1 MRFSWFKSALA
12 GLSLSLAAAGAAQ
25 AQFKIKISSP
35 TVNDAS
41 QQWATI
47 FKENVE
53 KKSAGKIK
61 VEFYPANQ
69 LGNIPATVEGVALGT
84 IEMVLV
90 ASGFYVGLEPRFL
103 VFDTPGLFDGPV
115 HGQKIFSDPDIRK
128 RISGF
133 GASKG
138 VEPVAFFIH
147 SPLWLLSH
155 KPVRTVA
162 DLKGQKI
169 RVPGGAPLHLE
180 PFKKM
185 GVSPLSLPLGEVL
198 PAMQNKTIDGF
209 IAGLTVFTSFKY
221 YDVAK
226 ALTELPASV
235 IVAPVLANTGYL
247 KSLGPDLEKL
257 VREEARAAEGAVV
270 PWAAEDIGKASGVW
284 SSNGGQLIRMPA
296 AEQKN
301 YLDQALSVLP
311 PMLQKNASL
320 KADYEAL
327 KAAAQKYR

>member
-1 MRFSWFKSALA
+1 MLKMMIRTAAAALA
-12 GLSLSLAAAGAAQ
+12 VGLAAPAAQ

-41 QQWATI
+41 QEWARL
-47 FKENVE
+47 FKERMD
-53 KKSAGKIK
+53 KRAGGKIA

-84 IEMVLV
+84 IEMVIV

-103 VFDTPGLFDGPV
+103 VFDTPGLFDSPE
-115 HGQKIFSDPDIRK
+115 HGLKVFSDPDVRK
-128 RISGF
+128 RVQSF
-133 GASKG
+133 GNSKG
-138 VEPVAFFIH
+138 VEAISFFVH
-147 SPLWLLSH
+147 SPLWMLSH
-155 KPVRTVA
+155 KPVRAVA
-162 DLKGQKI
+162 DLKGQKV

-226 ALTELPASV
+226 ALTELPSSV
-235 IVAPVLANTGYL
+235 IVGPVLTNSRFL
-247 KSLGPDLEKL
+247 KSLGPDLEKI
-257 VREEARAAEGAVV
+257 VREEAQALEVPLT
-270 PWAAEDIGKASGVW
+270 PWASADIEKAKTVW
-284 SSNGGQLIRMPA
+284 TSNGGELIRMTPA
-296 AEQKN
+296 EAKN
-301 YLDQALSVLP
+301 YLDQTLSVLP
-311 PMLQKNASL
+311 PILERNPSFKE
-320 KADYEAL
+320 DYAAL
-327 KAAAQKYR
+327 KAAAEKYR

>member
-1 MRFSWFKSALA
+1 MLKNCLR
-12 GLSLSLAAAGAAQ
+12 AAAAALLVAGFAPAAQ
-25 AQFKIKISSP
+25 AQFKLKISSP

-41 QQWATI
+41 QEWARL
-47 FKENVE
+47 FKERID
-53 KKSAGKIK
+53 KRAPGKIA

-84 IEMVLV
+84 IEMVIV

-103 VFDTPGLFDGPV
+103 VLDTPGLFDSPA
-115 HGQKIFSDPDIRK
+115 HGLKIFSDPEVRK
-128 RISGF
+128 RVQSF
-133 GASKG
+133 GNNKG
-138 VEPVAFFIH
+138 VEAVSFFVH
-147 SPLWLLSH
+147 SPLWMLSH
-155 KPVRTVA
+155 KPVRAVA
-162 DLKGQKI
+162 DLRGQKI

-221 YDVAK
+221 FDVAK

-235 IVAPVLANTGYL
+235 IVGPVLTNSRFL
-247 KSLGPDLEKL
+247 KSLGPDLEKI
-257 VREEARAAEGAVV
+257 VREEAQAVETALA
-270 PWAAEDIGKASGVW
+270 PWATADIEKAKGMWTSNKGELITMAPAEA
-284 SSNGGQLIRMPA
+284 
-296 AEQKN
+296 KN
-301 YLDQALSVLP
+301 YLEQTHSVLP
-311 PMLQKNASL
+311 PILERNPAF

-327 KAAAQKYR
+327 KAAADKYR

>member
-1 MRFSWFKSALA
+1 MLKNCLR
-12 GLSLSLAAAGAAQ
+12 AAAAALLMAAAAPAAQ
-25 AQFKIKISSP
+25 AQIKIKISSP

-41 QQWATI
+41 QEWARL
-47 FKENVE
+47 FKERMD
-53 KKSAGKIK
+53 KRAPGKVT

-84 IEMVLV
+84 IEMVIV

-103 VFDTPGLFDGPV
+103 VFDTPGLFDNPA
-115 HGQKIFSDPDIRK
+115 HGHKVFSDPDIRK
-128 RISGF
+128 RIQSF
-133 GASKG
+133 GNSKG
-138 VEPVAFFIH
+138 VEAVSFFVH
-147 SPLWLLSH
+147 SPLWMLSH
-155 KPVRTVA
+155 KPVRAVA

-209 IAGLTVFTSFKY
+209 IAGLTVFTAFKY
-221 YDVAK
+221 YDVTK

-235 IVAPVLANTGYL
+235 IIGPVLSNTRFI
-247 KSLGPDLEKL
+247 KSLGPDLEKI
-257 VREEARAAEGAVV
+257 VREEAQGLEANLV
-270 PWAAEDIGKASGVW
+270 PWATADIEKAKGVW
-284 SSNGGQLIRMPA
+284 SSNKGELIVMPP
-296 AEQKN
+296 AEARN
-301 YLDQALSVLP
+301 YLEQTHSVLP
-311 PMLQKNASL
+311 PILERNAAF

-327 KAAAQKYR
+327 KAAADKYR

>member
-1 MRFSWFKSALA
+1 MFKALFRTA
-12 GLSLSLAAAGAAQ
+12 AAMLAIGLAAPAAQ

-41 QQWATI
+41 QQWSML
-47 FKENVE
+47 FKAAVE
-53 KKSAGKIK
+53 KKSGGKIA

-84 IEMVLV
+84 IEMVVL

-103 VFDTPGLFDGPV
+103 AFDTPGLFDSPA
-115 HGQKIFSDPDIRK
+115 HGLKVFSDADIRK
-128 RISGF
+128 RVSTF
-133 GASKG
+133 GSAKG
-138 VEPVAFFIH
+138 VESIAFFVH

-155 KPVRTVA
+155 KPIRTVA
-162 DLKGQKI
+162 DFKGQKI

-180 PFKKM
+180 PFKKL

-209 IAGLTVFTSFKY
+209 IGGLTVFTSFKF
-221 YDVAK
+221 YDVTK

-235 IVAPVLANTGYL
+235 IVAPVLTNSRFL

-257 VREEARAAEGAVV
+257 VREEAIAAENAVV
-270 PWAAEDIGKASGVW
+270 PWATADNAKALGTW
-284 SSNGGQLIRMPA
+284 TSNGGQLIRMA
-296 AEQKN
+296 AEEQKS
-301 YLDQALSVLP
+301 YLEQALSVLP
-311 PMLQKNASL
+311 PILDRNPAFR
-320 KADYEAL
+320 ADYEAL
-327 KAAAQKYR
+327 KAAATKYR